1 MNKDCCVQASFRPN
15 KSNFLIPNWCSTTYN
30 KIAKLPLLIVLLSVL
45 PITSFAEYKDN
56 HRFIT
61 IETFKDRFTMRELL
75 AISTAYSTDS
85 YIRAA
90 VSKLESMN
98 AVDLDSEII
107 KNDVN
112 YLTSKS
118 ILSQNRA
125 RDILK

>member
-1 MNKDCCVQASFRPN
+1 
-15 KSNFLIPNWCSTTYN
+15 
-30 KIAKLPLLIVLLSVL
+30 
-45 PITSFAEYKDN
+45 
-56 HRFIT
+56 
-61 IETFKDRFTMRELL
+61 MRELL